1 MRALKRVVLV
11 FLAVLLCFLS
21 GCYSKKTVPTA
32 SLGEEYRPLI
42 EKYREYIEYALGYE
56 DEIAVKNRPFEYP
69 QDDPDLYWYNNWVVS
84 FLYGKDYF
92 AKRNSFGYAIKD
104 LNGNGSPE
112 LILLLK
118 NGTVLAIFSF
128 VNNKPN
134 GLGVF
139 WDRHNCEI
147 NDLGI
152 LYTHTSSGAGHWE
165 DRIQEISQD
174 DSKLLLVE
182 QYGIDGRATGD
193 GYYKIIDEEKYLIS
207 ESELFEATRRM
218 ENMFPVGVCE
228 GKTEIMGLEYIPLF
242 D

>member
-1 MRALKRVVLV
+1 MRVLKRVVAA
-11 FLAVLLCFLS
+11 FFIVLLCLLS
-21 GCYSKKTVPTA
+21 GCYSKRTA
-32 SLGEEYRPLI
+32 PVESLEEAYQPLI
-42 EKYREYIEYALGYE
+42 EKYREYIEYALGYG
-56 DEIAVKNRPFEYP
+56 DEIAVKSRPFEYP
-69 QDDPDLYWYNNWVVS
+69 EDDVDIYWYNNWVVS
-84 FLYGKDYF
+84 FLYHEDYSE
-92 AKRNSFGYAIKD
+92 KRNSFGYAIKD

-118 NGTVLAIFSF
+118 NGDVLAVFSL

-139 WDRHNCEI
+139 WSRHRCEI
-147 NDLGI
+147 NDSGL
-152 LYTHTSSGAGHWE
+152 LYTHTSSGAGHWD

-174 DSKLLLVE
+174 GSKLLLVG

-207 ESELFEATRRM
+207 ESELIEAI
-218 ENMFPVGVCE
+218 EKIDDMFPAGGYE